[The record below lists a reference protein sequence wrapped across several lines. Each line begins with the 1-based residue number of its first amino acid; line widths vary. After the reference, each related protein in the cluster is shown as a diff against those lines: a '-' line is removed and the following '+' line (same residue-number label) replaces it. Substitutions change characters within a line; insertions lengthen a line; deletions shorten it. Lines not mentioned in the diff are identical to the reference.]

1 MRDIVERIREQYTYH
16 DVCDFD
22 TLANEPALRD
32 NSMWQDVVLAADAI
46 AEIERLRG
54 LLDRAL
60 PHCSWEAKLWLDKP
74 HKYQEPPHQP
84 GPADQPSL
92 RRCPDCDT
100 PMWPAEF
107 NVPCGRCATMK
118 ADQLCEWSQDDWEAG
133 TWSAGCGLVWRFED
147 GGPTENE
154 MKFCPGCGHGLV
166 ATPYKDPT
174 DEDEDDV
181 TTDQQKVAP

>member
-1 MRDIVERIREQYTYH
+1 MNDLDDWDY
-16 DVCDFD
+16 
-22 TLANEPALRD
+22 
-32 NSMWQDVVLAADAI
+32 AASRLLKAQAEATRLE

-54 LLDRAL
+54 LVTKYEAEMATCESCSEAL
-60 PHCSWEAKLWLDKP
+60 YEGAKLVPLRT
-74 HKYQEPPHQP
+74 
-84 GPADQPSL
+84 ADQPSL